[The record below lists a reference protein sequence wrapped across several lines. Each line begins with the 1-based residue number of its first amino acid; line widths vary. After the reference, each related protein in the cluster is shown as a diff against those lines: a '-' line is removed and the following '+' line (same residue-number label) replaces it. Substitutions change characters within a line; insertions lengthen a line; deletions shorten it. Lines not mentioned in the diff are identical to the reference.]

1 MIVEL
6 FLPLYVASVAILLV
20 VLRAGA
26 SRVFFDVVGT
36 FQAERLIA
44 DARAKVGLFQGLML
58 DGITGITESA
68 GLLDDQLQSVVDT
81 TVPLARGIAEARL
94 EFEKFANVGTEET
107 AQMVDDITAFG
118 QSIGFT
124 ADQALNAGSRM
135 AQLGGVL
142 GTDSIGAASEVGIT
156 FGLIGGME
164 TQEAMTKL
172 INLQQQ
178 TQFMMGGLSESQFKL
193 MSAEKQANVVRQN
206 SMQLLDSLNTIE
218 NRSSATMQ
226 GITHVMNEF
235 AAAGNLAGDSINF
248 MAAASAVLIERGEQQ
263 GKAGRALKQMYARL
277 GADTSGVSTEL
288 ERLGIATRDSSG
300 QMRSMED
307 IMGDLTKSSVMNS
320 DSEKRRIAQLLAG
333 NDHYIRAIKLMEGY
347 DRAMD
352 LTTQSINDVDS
363 AQEEL
368 NRKLED
374 EATLLTIAEA
384 RLDNAKAA
392 IGDALVPSVRKATEA
407 QASFN
412 EELAA
417 MMATPIGGFVTDVI
431 FGLQQG
437 AKMFKPFGEAYLNIL
452 SMNVSLK
459 TQETIM
465 RSLNGE
471 EIART
476 SAYGVRGGM
485 EAASLQNLREEMNL
499 TDQLTMKKV
508 QELGLEQ
515 IKLKNLTQLRSMNQV
530 RHLQTL
536 TQIRQQEASVM
547 KQYATEVE
555 AIRQVDMAK
564 QSGNQLK
571 IHDAYLQQQKIKDI
585 QTEIRLNNNNFYAV
599 DAHAQRAKQVAMET
613 GYYKKDALTD
623 EERLIKL
630 MNHGSVQN
638 KVAIAE
644 AEAEAKHKQEQA
656 VLEQQIAAIRKGN
669 VLLASEAVMITKGE
683 DLSYDVSIQKEKLKG
698 QAYQETLNSLRQLK
712 FAELEH
718 GIQSKQNIMN
728 TSVETNAQR
737 QLGMMFENTNRRVA
751 QAIQDKTN
759 AQGIARIIDEEANR
773 TAMKLAGTYNVESG
787 ALARIIA
794 QLPQMTIHTNV
805 ATAADEAAA
814 AASMK
819 RSQSL
824 MMLNGGLGLVSM
836 SLSMMTQFMGDSEL
850 AQDAMQASMVAMTAS
865 MVIGSIQM
873 AVMTKSMATQ
883 AAGMVVGAGATNTY
897 TTATNGATVATKK
910 LNLAMKASLIGLG
923 IIAIAAIIP
932 NNDDAA
938 DSYDELA
945 SAVDGFTENVVY
957 SGQQIKEYNDEIQSM
972 GYLDVISKQEE
983 VQQEIN
989 DLTEEYNNATA
1000 VGTRNLLEDRLKAL
1014 GMEKSMLED
1023 IATLRLAEGMGG
1035 EISNQF
1041 LADIFAQKEGI
1052 EDAKAELDSI
1062 KDDDYLPGFLGLE
1075 TLPILSSGHDYAE
1088 GLVTDRDDDISDAK
1102 DNLADLQEALGT
1114 GFGPGTFAYDA
1125 LMAADSFQEF
1135 LDTLRL
1141 GGISIEETIEGVD
1154 DLGVA
1159 IEESFIGPI
1168 EAAKAAAFEFGNAR
1182 EEMFFG
1188 MKAGNVSANM
1198 LKEVVNKGVETL
1210 INTTE
1215 LIMNNTFNGM
1225 TTTEVANE
1233 ITRLVEES
1241 LAEKGVNLAD

>member
-20 VLRAGA
+20 VLRAGV

-68 GLLDDQLQSVVDT
+68 GLLDDQLQSVVDS

-142 GTDSIGAASEVGIT
+142 GTGSIGAASEVGIT

-178 TQFMMGGLSESQFKL
+178 TQFMMGGLSEEQFKL
-193 MSAEKQANVVRQN
+193 MNAEKQANVVRHN

-307 IMGDLTKSSVMNS
+307 IMGDLTKSSVMQS

-352 LTTQSINDVDS
+352 LTVQSINDVDS

-374 EATLLTIAEA
+374 EAVLLTIAEA

-392 IGDALVPSVRKATEA
+392 IGDELVPSVLAATVA
-407 QASFN
+407 QARFN

-476 SAYGVRGGM
+476 SAYGVRGKM
-485 EAASLQNLREEMNL
+485 EATSLQNLREELNL
-499 TDQLTMKKV
+499 TDQLTMKRV

-536 TQIRQQEASVM
+536 TQIRQQEATVM

-564 QSGNQLK
+564 QSGNQIQ

-599 DAHAQRAKQVAMET
+599 DAHAQRAKQTAMET
-613 GYYKKDALTD
+613 GYYTKKKYTD
-623 EERLIKL
+623 EERLVKL
-630 MNHGSVQN
+630 MQHGSVQS
-638 KVAIAE
+638 KMAIAE
-644 AEAEAKHKQEQA
+644 AEAEAKHKQEQS
-656 VLEQQIAAIRKGN
+656 VLEQQIGVIRKGN
-669 VLLASEAVMITKGE
+669 VLLASEAVQITKTADMG
-683 DLSYDVSIQKEKLKG
+683 YDVQIQKEKLKG
-698 QAYQETLNSLRQLK
+698 QAYQDTLNSLRQLK

-737 QLGMMFENTNRRVA
+737 QLGIMFENTNRRVA

-759 AQGIARIIDEEANR
+759 AQGIANIVDEEANR
-773 TAMKLAGTYNVESG
+773 MAMKLSGTYNVESG

-794 QLPQMTIHTNV
+794 QLPQMTLHTNV

-819 RSQSL
+819 RSQAL
-824 MMLNGGLGLVSM
+824 MMLNGGMGAISM
-836 SLSMMTQFMGDSEL
+836 TLSMMTQFMGDSEL
-850 AQDAMQASMVAMTAS
+850 AQDAMQASMVLMTVS
-865 MVIGSIQM
+865 M
-873 AVMTKSMATQ
+873 AVGTYQMIMMTKSMAGQ
-883 AAGMVVGAGATNTY
+883 AAGMVAGAGATNMYTGAVVGATGA
-897 TTATNGATVATKK
+897 TTAFGTALKVAGIGLAITAVSAAVAFLIPNSDDADDSLNDLSSTVA
-910 LNLAMKASLIGLG
+910 
-923 IIAIAAIIP
+923 
-932 NNDDAA
+932 
-938 DSYDELA
+938 
-945 SAVDGFTENVVY
+945 GFTENVVY
-957 SGQQIKEYNDEIQSM
+957 SGQEIAKFNEDMQSM
-972 GYLDVISKQEE
+972 GYSDVLDRQED
-983 VQQEIN
+983 VQEEIN
-989 DLTEEYNNATA
+989 DLTDQYNEATA
-1000 VGTRNLLEDRLKAL
+1000 EGTRNILEGKLRAL
-1014 GMEKSMLED
+1014 GMEKSLLQD
-1023 IATLRLAEGMGG
+1023 IATLRLQEAVSSGA
-1035 EISNQF
+1035 ITRQS
-1041 LADIFAQKEGI
+1041 LADTFAQKDGI
-1052 EDAKAELDSI
+1052 VAAAKELKDLEDEDVTNLSKYVPFFDLDWDYNEWVSDVEDAEGELDS
-1062 KDDDYLPGFLGLE
+1062 
-1075 TLPILSSGHDYAE
+1075 
-1088 GLVTDRDDDISDAK
+1088 
-1102 DNLADLQEALGT
+1102 LQNALGD
-1114 GFGPGTFAYDA
+1114 FGPGTYAYDA
-1125 LMAADSFQEF
+1125 MMQAETFTEF
-1135 LDTLRL
+1135 LDALK
-1141 GGISIEETIEGVD
+1141 EG
-1154 DLGVA
+1154 GVA
-1159 IEESFIGPI
+1159 IADTIDDFDELGGAIEEKFIGPI

>member
-6 FLPLYVASVAILLV
+6 FLPLYFASVAILLV

-68 GLLDDQLQSVVDT
+68 GLLDDQLQSVVDS

-94 EFEKFANVGTEET
+94 EFEKFANVGTQET
-107 AQMVDDITAFG
+107 AQMVDEITAFG

-142 GTDSIGAASEVGIT
+142 GTGSIGAASEVGIT

-178 TQFMMGGLSESQFKL
+178 TQFMMGGLSEEQFKL

-277 GADTSGVSTEL
+277 GADTGGVATEF
-288 ERLGIATRDSSG
+288 ERLGIATRNSSG

-307 IMGDLTKSSVMNS
+307 IMGDLTKSSVMQS

-352 LTTQSINDVDS
+352 LTGQSINDVDS

-374 EATLLTIAEA
+374 ESVLLTIAEA
-384 RLDNAKAA
+384 RLDNANAA
-392 IGDALVPSVRKATEA
+392 IGDSLVPSVLAATVA
-407 QASFN
+407 QARFN
-412 EELAA
+412 EELAS

-476 SAYGVRGGM
+476 SAYGVRGQL
-485 EAASLQNLREEMNL
+485 EATSLQNLREEMNL
-499 TDQLTMKKV
+499 TDQLTMKAV
-508 QELGLEQ
+508 QQLGLEQ
-515 IKLKNLTQLRSMNQV
+515 VKLKNLTQIRSMNEV
-530 RHLQTL
+530 RHLQSL
-536 TQIRQQEASVM
+536 TQIQQEEQRTMSLYS
-547 KQYATEVE
+547 KEVE
-555 AIRQVDMAK
+555 AIRAADALK
-564 QSGNQLK
+564 KAGNQTELRK
-571 IHDAYLQQQKIKDI
+571 THALQEQIALIKQEKNEKNTLFNSEMAYQ
-585 QTEIRLNNNNFYAV
+585 E
-599 DAHAQRAKQVAMET
+599 RANATALATKYET
-613 GYYKKDALTD
+613 KARLTD
-623 EERLIKL
+623 EERLVKL
-630 MNHGSVQN
+630 LAHGGVQN
-638 KVAIAE
+638 KIAREEQKAINT
-644 AEAEAKHKQEQA
+644 HKSEQEQF
-656 VLEQQIAAIRKGN
+656 EQRINQLKQQNI
-669 VLLASEAVMITKGE
+669 LLNSEAVN
-683 DLSYDVSIQKEKLKG
+683 IQKTNAGRYTIEVTEERKMG
-698 QAYQETLNSLRQLK
+698 QAYQDTLNSLRQLK

-718 GIQSKQNIMN
+718 GIQSKQNILN
-728 TSVETNAQR
+728 STVETNSQKALDDMFKRTAISVGQAMGQKANAQR
-737 QLGMMFENTNRRVA
+737 
-751 QAIQDKTN
+751 
-759 AQGIARIIDEEANR
+759 IATIVDEEANR
-773 TAMKLAGTYNVESG
+773 TALELAGTYNVESG

-794 QLPQMTIHTNV
+794 QLPQMTLHTNV
-805 ATAADEAAA
+805 QKAADDAAA
-814 AASMK
+814 AATMK
-819 RSQSL
+819 RSQAL
-824 MMLNGGLGLVSM
+824 MMLNGGMGAISM
-836 SLSMMTQFMGDSEL
+836 TLSMLTQFMGDSEL
-850 AQDAMQASMVAMTAS
+850 AQDAMQASMVLMTVS
-865 MVIGSIQM
+865 M
-873 AVMTKSMATQ
+873 AVGTYQMIMMTKSMAGQ
-883 AAGMVVGAGATNTY
+883 AAGMVAGAGAANVYTGAVVGATGA
-897 TTATNGATVATKK
+897 TTAFGTALKVAGIGVAITAVSAAIAFLIPNSDDADDSLDDLSATVA
-910 LNLAMKASLIGLG
+910 
-923 IIAIAAIIP
+923 
-932 NNDDAA
+932 
-938 DSYDELA
+938 
-945 SAVDGFTENVVY
+945 GFTENVVY
-957 SGQQIKEYNDEIQSM
+957 SGQEIAKFNEDMQSM
-972 GYLDVISKQEE
+972 GYSDVLDRQED
-983 VQQEIN
+983 VQEEIN
-989 DLTEEYNNATA
+989 DLTDQYNDATA
-1000 VGTRNLLEDRLKAL
+1000 EGTRNILEGKLKAL
-1014 GMEKSMLED
+1014 GLEKSLLQD
-1023 IATLRLAEGMGG
+1023 IATLRLQEAVSSGA
-1035 EISNQF
+1035 ITRQS
-1041 LADIFAQKEGI
+1041 LADTFAQKQGI
-1052 EDAKAELDSI
+1052 VDAAKELKDLEDEDTANLSKYVPFFDLDWDYNEWVEDV
-1062 KDDDYLPGFLGLE
+1062 KD
-1075 TLPILSSGHDYAE
+1075 AE
-1088 GLVTDRDDDISDAK
+1088 GELEG
-1102 DNLADLQEALGT
+1102 LQDALGD
-1114 GFGPGTFAYDA
+1114 FGPGTYAYDA
-1125 LMAADSFQEF
+1125 MMQADTFTEF
-1135 LDTLRL
+1135 LDSLKA
-1141 GGISIEETIEGVD
+1141 GGIAIADTIENFD

-1159 IEESFIGPI
+1159 IEDNFIGPI
-1168 EAAKAAAFEFGNAR
+1168 EAAKAAAYEFGNAR

-1188 MKAGNVSANM
+1188 MKAGNVSSNM

-1241 LAEKGVNLAD
+1241 LAEKGVNLAE